1 MRSGR
6 SITEG
11 LLTLVPEAFRDQ
23 PELAD
28 KPEIEAFYEYSA
40 CTQEPWDGP
49 ALLVF
54 SDGCSVGATL
64 DRNGLRPA
72 RYCISSDGFVVMGSE
87 TGVVE
92 LDESLIIEKGRLG
105 PGQMLAVDLQKLS
118 LIHI

>member
-1 MRSGR
+1 MELLVRSGR
-6 SITEG
+6 PITES

-28 KPEIEAFYEYSA
+28 KPEIQAFYEYSA
-40 CTQEPWDGP
+40 CTQEPLDGP

-54 SDGCSVGATL
+54 SDGRSVGATL

-72 RYCISSDGFVVMGSE
+72 RYCITSDGYVVMGSE

-92 LDESLIIEKGRLG
+92 LDESLIIE
-105 PGQMLAVDLQKLS
+105 
-118 LIHI
+118 